1 MICLCKHIAP
11 HLVYKEGNSHLL
23 LFNMRFDLEQDDST
37 TRRLT
42 WLKTHL
48 ERCWQKVEEM
58 LDDEEGNQLLIGY
71 YMEKIE
77 RITNVL
83 NHMRYN

>member
-1 MICLCKHIAP
+1 
-11 HLVYKEGNSHLL
+11 
-23 LFNMRFDLEQDDST
+23 MRFDLEQDDST